1 MSPRRVAYVSV
12 TLDDQFVRDELGS
25 AMRLRSLS
33 GAMGFLH
40 GVRAKESK
48 QIAQCAGAF
57 KDHLRRQTL
66 LRHSTVLKEL
76 QLLRATLEILGRVL
90 GLRWAMGDVK
100 QLVRADWISHV
111 EIGKEKRYRDHVT
124 HPVRVTAIGWWLLHR
139 NRGRLLASLAREY
152 KSATLAYCQEESI
165 DVSGWW
171 VRDGRANGNSDV
183 MTEQVAWDSNGA
195 DLISAPSSLLP
206 WMSMVEYA
214 WLATGLLHDLAYP
227 LQRHLGACCEHGGRY
242 REWSSVLGCALGQFG
257 SPVKVGSILDSLR
270 ESWMVERLP
279 DLEERLARCF
289 RRKGTGLVHSHAILG
304 TLNPL
309 LRTPVRLASVEGL
322 VLQMAG
328 RAIATHHD
336 DENQHIR
343 ADGLAKLLFVAD
355 NLHMWER
362 PFLHP
367 GNGAFQRLVECL
379 RIELVTQGRGFDAR
393 FIMNQQMKELLK
405 EAPYKWKYKKFIE
418 PLQRVQE
425 VLRDDE
431 HLPNIALCR
440 CRCIRPRSYY
450 AFMNK

>member
-1 MSPRRVAYVSV
+1 VSV

-33 GAMGFLH
+33 GSMGFLH
-40 GVRAKESK
+40 GDRAMEQK

-57 KDHLRRQTL
+57 KDHLRRQSL
-66 LRHSTVLKEL
+66 LRHNTVLSE
-76 QLLRATLEILGRVL
+76 QYLLRATLEILGRVL
-90 GLRWAMGDVK
+90 GLRWAVGDVE
-100 QLVRADWISHV
+100 QLVRTDWISHV

-124 HPVRVTAIGWWLLHR
+124 HSVRVAAIGWWLLHR

-171 VRDGRANGNSDV
+171 VCDGRANGNSDV
-183 MTEQVAWDSNGA
+183 MAEQVAWDSNGA

-227 LQRHLGACCEHGGRY
+227 LQRHLRACCAHGGRY
-242 REWSSVLGCALGQFG
+242 REWSSILGPALGRFG
-257 SPVKVGSILDSLR
+257 SPVKVGSILDSVR
-270 ESWMVERLP
+270 GSWMVERLP

-289 RRKGTGLVHSHAILG
+289 RGRGDGLAHSHAILG
-304 TLNPL
+304 ALNPL
-309 LRTPVRLASVEGL
+309 LRTPIRLASVEGL

-336 DENQHIR
+336 DENQHIC

-355 NLHMWER
+355 SLHMWER
-362 PFLHP
+362 PFLHTA
-367 GNGAFQRLVECL
+367 NKAFQRLVECQKIAL
-379 RIELVTQGRGFDAR
+379 EPDGRCYMAR
-393 FIMNQQMKELLK
+393 FIMNSQKKDLLILK
-405 EAPYKWKYKKFIE
+405 EAPYEWKYKRFIE
-418 PLQRVQE
+418 PLQRVQN
-425 VLRDDE
+425 VLRDDR
-431 HLPNIALCR
+431 HLPNVTLCR

-450 AFMNK
+450 EFMNK